1 MDVFVCNHV
10 LTYDAVISVSVWQAL
25 ASTRVVISPSVDGPN
40 SAVSTNAQ
48 TGLSKNRKFTGSG
61 SDQDIVISS
70 ARAYVSALNK
80 LLSWGMRRDM
90 QEMEERRV
98 AAVKAATSIDDAVPN
113 GTEQVN
119 VVEV

>member
-1 MDVFVCNHV
+1 MDHDDMKNVVWLFWLIPFLVIVTGLGIYLSRH
-10 LTYDAVISVSVWQAL
+10 DAIC
-25 ASTRVVISPSVDGPN
+25 RPN

-80 LLSWGMRRDM
+80 LSSWGMRRDM
-90 QEMEERRV
+90 QEMAERKN
-98 AAVKAATSIDDAVPN
+98 KASTTTQNGEAVPN
-113 GTEQVN
+113 GTEQV
-119 VVEV
+119 VTVRGE

>member
-1 MDVFVCNHV
+1 M
-10 LTYDAVISVSVWQAL
+10 